1 MPPNKKE
8 PYIEEALENMDVNT
22 LLENITNIA
31 VCGALTSKILL
42 ELLESKG
49 IISREDIECLLGD
62 SDYLESFRKQL
73 FKNKLPWK
81 E

>member
-8 PYIEEALENMDVNT
+8 PSIEEALENMDVNI

-73 FKNKLPWK
+73 LMNKLP
-81 E
+81 

>member
-8 PYIEEALENMDVNT
+8 PSIEEALENMDVNI

-49 IISREDIECLLGD
+49 IISREDIECLVGD

-73 FKNKLPWK
+73 LMNKLP
-81 E
+81 